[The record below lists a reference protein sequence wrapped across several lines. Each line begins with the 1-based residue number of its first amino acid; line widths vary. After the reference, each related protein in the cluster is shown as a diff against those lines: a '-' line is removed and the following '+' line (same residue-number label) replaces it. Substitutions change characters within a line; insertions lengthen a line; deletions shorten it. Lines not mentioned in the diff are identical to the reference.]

1 MLRDALIDWGAF
13 LELNGEIFDYD
24 FVIRKVTDLLDIRK
38 IDNIKTVFIDLLRVI
53 FKRDAKQHLQCM
65 IKQYFIYEQRSIAIF
80 KLFTLV
86 KHHYEF
92 LVVKFVNARNSY
104 IESKGYSDDYVDSI
118 KGKKTNYWFYL
129 PAYNNFP
136 ESLVD
141 FQTISY
147 VSRLDLEQYKNSRI
161 LSLSAL
167 GRHNLGWALSV
178 YFSRPV
184 DTE

>member
-1 MLRDALIDWGAF
+1 MYATL
-13 LELNGEIFDYD
+13 GEIDINTLYQGD
-24 FVIRKVTDLLDIRK
+24 VIDNYPLLILGEFRVARK
-38 IDNIKTVFIDLLRVI
+38 IDTGVYHLEEETSQEASSAVVGRKTQRVI
-53 FKRDAKQHLQCM
+53 LLSQTCD
-65 IKQYFIYEQRSIAIF
+65 IQR
-80 KLFTLV
+80 
-86 KHHYEF
+86 
-92 LVVKFVNARNSY
+92 RNNIIVCPVYS
-104 IESKGYSDDYVDSI
+104 IESLISDGTLTQKNVDSI